1 MKCAV
6 CIQDLTFSY
15 PDGVQALNEINL
27 SIIEGE
33 NVGVVGQNGA
43 GKSTLLLHLNGILR
57 GKGRVSVFDVDVGD
71 KTLKL
76 VRRKVG
82 LVFQEPDDQLFS
94 PTVFDD
100 VAFGPLSMGLAED
113 EVRARVSRA
122 LESTGMTMM
131 AERAPHHLSGGQKK
145 RVAISTVLALEPEL
159 LVFDEPAANLDPR
172 SRHALI
178 ELLRSLPQT
187 KVIASHDL
195 DLIKALCQR
204 TVVMDQGRIVADG
217 ATEHIMSDH
226 DLLTRHGLATNSLAP
241 RT

>member
-1 MKCAV
+1 MKCVV
-6 CIQDLTFSY
+6 CIQNLTFSY

-27 SIIEGE
+27 RIIEGE

-100 VAFGPLSMGLAED
+100 VAFGPLRMGLAED
-113 EVRARVSRA
+113 EVRGRASHA
-122 LESTGMTMM
+122 LECTGM
-131 AERAPHHLSGGQKK
+131 A
-145 RVAISTVLALEPEL
+145 
-159 LVFDEPAANLDPR
+159 
-172 SRHALI
+172 
-178 ELLRSLPQT
+178 
-187 KVIASHDL
+187 
-195 DLIKALCQR
+195 
-204 TVVMDQGRIVADG
+204 
-217 ATEHIMSDH
+217 
-226 DLLTRHGLATNSLAP
+226 
-241 RT
+241 